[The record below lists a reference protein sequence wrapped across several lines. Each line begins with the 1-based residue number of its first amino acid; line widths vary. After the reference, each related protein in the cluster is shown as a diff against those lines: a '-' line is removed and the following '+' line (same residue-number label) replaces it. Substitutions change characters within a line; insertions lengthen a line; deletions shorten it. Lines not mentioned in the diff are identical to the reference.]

1 MFEPP
6 KKVTKPRPR
15 RRAAARAIALLMLLA
30 GGAVG
35 ALRGRAQSPSLGNY
49 IRQTP
54 AATAE
59 LALSNAWT
67 AVFDLLL
74 PDGAETALFQNT
86 HDVILIGLQESR
98 LGLVTASGERQP
110 IELGAGDVRWL
121 PRHRFKSLVN
131 RGGEQS
137 RAVAVEIKSGASGAS
152 CECAGAVERVVCGCE
167 RGRLPGLWALSTGTV
182 TLAGTTLTSERPL
195 WGPGTRNNTLLVA
208 ITPLRL
214 EQAPTAMIELRS
226 GEAYWLP
233 QGTHRLKDA
242 GRRPARFVTV
252 EF

>member
-1 MFEPP
+1 
-6 KKVTKPRPR
+6 
-15 RRAAARAIALLMLLA
+15 MLLA

-35 ALRGRAQSPSLGNY
+35 ALRAPVQSVSLGDY
-49 IRQTP
+49 RRPTP
-54 AATAE
+54 GATSE

-67 AVFDLLL
+67 AVFDLVL

-110 IELGAGDVRWL
+110 IDLGAGDVRWL

-131 RGGEQS
+131 RGGEQA
-137 RAVAVEIKSGASGAS
+137 RAVAVEIKSGLGGAS
-152 CECAGAVERVVCGCE
+152 CECAGAVERVACGCE
-167 RGRLPGLWALSTGTV
+167 RGRLPGLWALATGTV
-182 TLAGTTLTSERPL
+182 TIAGTTLTRDRPS

-214 EQAPTAMIELRS
+214 EQAPRAVIELRS

-233 QGTHRLKDA
+233 QGTHRLQNA
-242 GRRPARFVTV
+242 GRPPARFVTV

>member
-1 MFEPP
+1 
-6 KKVTKPRPR
+6 
-15 RRAAARAIALLMLLA
+15 MLFA
-30 GGAVG
+30 GGAIT
-35 ALRGRAQSPSLGNY
+35 ALRAPVQSQSHSNYQRARSG
-49 IRQTP
+49 
-54 AATAE
+54 ATSE

-67 AVFDLLL
+67 AVFDLVL

-98 LGLVTASGERQP
+98 LSLVTAAGERQP

-131 RGGEQS
+131 RSGEQA
-137 RAVAVEIKSGASGAS
+137 RAVAVEIKSRLGGAS
-152 CECAGAVERVVCGCE
+152 CECSGAVERVVCGCE
-167 RGRLPGLWALSTGTV
+167 RRRLPGLWALATGTV
-182 TLAGTTLTSERPL
+182 TVAGTTLTSDRPS

-214 EQAPTAMIELRS
+214 EQAPSAIIELRS

-233 QGTHRLKDA
+233 QGTHRLRNA
-242 GRRPARFVTV
+242 GRPPARFVTV